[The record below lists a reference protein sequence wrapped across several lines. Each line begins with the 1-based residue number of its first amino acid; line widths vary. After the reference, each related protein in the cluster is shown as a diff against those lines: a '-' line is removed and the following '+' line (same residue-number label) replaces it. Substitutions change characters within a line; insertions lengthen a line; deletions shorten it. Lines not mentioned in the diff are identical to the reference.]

1 MYERVRWIARGMT
14 VAAMASGIAAGSA
27 QAQWSATAV
36 GVAEYDTNETLLLLA
51 GVSVSPFGGP
61 GISPVFGIQVY
72 RLSYETVSGTTE
84 VWSVR
89 PSAGI
94 RNNFTGGSAQ
104 FRVGYAFTSRD
115 APVPIAGGV
124 GDRRQGVV
132 ISSQVD
138 WWGTGG
144 PFGAQAIASYNFG
157 SDALWARGRVT
168 TRVARTQ
175 RGQVRV
181 GGEVAF
187 LNDAEFTMVQP
198 GAVVE
203 WHAGPGGPILAFGV
217 GRKLNDPGE
226 DATYFKV
233 EVVLPLL
240 RP

>member
-1 MYERVRWIARGMT
+1 MYARVRCIARGITIAAVAT
-14 VAAMASGIAAGSA
+14 VIAAGSA

-72 RLSYETVSGTTE
+72 RLSYETASGTTE

-104 FRVGYAFTSRD
+104 FRVGYAFLSRD
-115 APVPIAGGV
+115 VPEPVAGGV
-124 GDRRQGVV
+124 ADRSDGVV
-132 ISSQVD
+132 LSSQVD

-144 PFGAQAIASYNFG
+144 PLGAQAIASYNFG
-157 SDALWARGRVT
+157 SDALWARARVT
-168 TRVARTQ
+168 TRISRTAT
-175 RGQVRV
+175 GQVRL
-181 GGEVAF
+181 GGEVAV
-187 LNDAEFTMVQP
+187 LNDNDFTMVQP
-198 GAVVE
+198 GAVIE
-203 WHAGPGGPILAFGV
+203 WHSRPRGPILAFGA

-233 EVVLPLL
+233 EIVLPLL

>member
-1 MYERVRWIARGMT
+1 MYERVRRIARGMT
-14 VAAMASGIAAGSA
+14 VAAVASSIAVGSA

-72 RLSYETVSGTTE
+72 RLSYETASGTTE

-115 APVPIAGGV
+115 APAPIAGGV

-168 TRVARTQ
+168 TRVARTE

-187 LNDAEFTMVQP
+187 LNDADFTMVQP

-203 WHAGPGGPILAFGV
+203 WHAGPGRPILTFGV

>member
-1 MYERVRWIARGMT
+1 MYARVHCFARGI
-14 VAAMASGIAAGSA
+14 AIAAIVTVTMAAPA

-72 RLSYETVSGTTE
+72 RLSFDTASGTTE

-89 PSAGI
+89 PSAGL
-94 RNNFTGGSAQ
+94 RNNFPGGSAQ

-115 APVPIAGGV
+115 SPVPIAGGV
-124 GDRRQGVV
+124 GDRRDGVV

-144 PFGAQAIASYNFG
+144 PLGAQAIASYNFG
-157 SDALWARGRVT
+157 SSALWARGRVT
-168 TRVARTQ
+168 TRIASTAT
-175 RGQVRV
+175 GQVRV
-181 GGEVAF
+181 GGEVAV
-187 LNDAEFTMVQP
+187 LNDDDFTMVQP
-198 GAVVE
+198 GGVIE
-203 WHAGPGGPILAFGV
+203 WHSGPGGPILAFGV
-217 GRKLNDPGE
+217 GRKLNSPGE
-226 DATYFKV
+226 DATYFKL